1 MARNGLSKR
10 KRFEVLKREGFCC
23 RYCGRSSPDVVMH
36 VDHVIPLSAGGSHD
50 IDNLIAAC
58 EACNLGKGPIK
69 LTETVDWKSVVE
81 QRLQQHED
89 DAWDVIDVLKL
100 DRVGQGKS
108 IPKDWLTGT
117 QSLLRRVGKDEL
129 LQVAADTALAYSGR
143 KRDRVLFLMF
153 CKDAWA
159 LVRSKE

>member
-10 KRFEVLKREGFCC
+10 KRFEVLKRDGFCC

-36 VDHVIPLSAGGSHD
+36 VDHVIPLSAGGTHD

-58 EACNLGKGPIK
+58 ESCNLGKGPIM
-69 LTETVDWKSVVE
+69 LTETIDWKTVVE
-81 QRLQQHED
+81 RRVQQTES
-89 DAWDVIDVLKL
+89 DAWDVIDVLNL
-100 DRVGQGKS
+100 DRVVKGKA

-117 QSLLRRVGKDEL
+117 QSLLRRISKDEL
-129 LQVAADTALAYSGR
+129 LQVAAESALRYLGNE
-143 KRDRVLFLMF
+143 RDRVLFLMF

-159 LVRSKE
+159 LIRSKQ